1 MDLDK
6 LLQRYAIVSAY
17 VNNQTDESWERMKA
31 AIRRLEP
38 EDVVLHAPPDPE
50 DEEGGES
57 AVWYRNHYRCVCGHE
72 WTDEWDCM
80 CNDRCPKCD
89 TEIEPYQSDDLGEE
103 NLFQKAVNGLTEFY
117 PELKD
122 KTLVASIR
130 TKVSTPDTGNH
141 QADYENVR
149 DQVERLVRESG

>member
-1 MDLDK
+1 MNDIL
-6 LLQRYAIVSAY
+6 RRFAIVSAY
-17 VNNQTDESWERMKA
+17 INNQTDKSWERMKA

-38 EDVVLHAPPDPE
+38 EGVVLHAPPDPE

-80 CNDRCPKCD
+80 CNDRCPKCN
-89 TEIEPYQSDDLGEE
+89 TEIEPYQSDDLGED
-103 NLFQKAVNGLTEFY
+103 NLFIEAVNGLVEFY

-122 KTLVASIR
+122 KGSWRASARRSVPPTPATSRRITR
-130 TKVSTPDTGNH
+130 T
-141 QADYENVR
+141 
-149 DQVERLVRESG
+149 SGTRWSDWWTEGG